1 MLLRSRAARGPPLQ
15 ISRFRDFCDPFF
27 WVRNPLFF
35 GESQHCHWALL
46 LRIACDGALRES
58 WSYGTVAQESEIP
71 LSRCISTWAS
81 ENPREIETA
90 RDPCPHRRKGALC
103 CLAGCRKTVFLQ
115 RGGAGYSSNSSSMVN
130 QAGKGKAPHGGAKQP
145 IGAPGTRKASTTT
158 ATGGEGGS
166 SATGGEGRSSSK
178 GGPASSLGSGTD
190 LSAAAAVTSL
200 NPAASAAG
208 ATSGA
213 EQVETE
219 TSLETGEDTALT
231 GLTAEN
237 A

>member
-1 MLLRSRAARGPPLQ
+1 
-15 ISRFRDFCDPFF
+15 
-27 WVRNPLFF
+27 
-35 GESQHCHWALL
+35 
-46 LRIACDGALRES
+46 
-58 WSYGTVAQESEIP
+58 
-71 LSRCISTWAS
+71 
-81 ENPREIETA
+81 
-90 RDPCPHRRKGALC
+90 
-103 CLAGCRKTVFLQ
+103 
-115 RGGAGYSSNSSSMVN
+115 MVN
-130 QAGKGKAPHGGAKQP
+130 NAGKGKAPYGGAKQP

-166 SATGGEGRSSSK
+166 PSK
-178 GGPASSLGSGTD
+178 GGPASSLGSGKD